1 MKTNQRQAFEWW
13 DKLNI
18 NQKVWY
24 GQMFP
29 YKNANELIYRAY
41 QEHLVN
47 TKSHLRIVEQEY
59 IMKFDTF
66 TSTKGYGH
74 VAFNRAKEGTTRAAI
89 FFIIALIIVGS
100 V

>member
-13 DKLNI
+13 DSLNI

-29 YKNANELIYRAY
+29 EFANKSQLIYRAY

-47 TKSHLRIVEQEY
+47 TKSHLRIVE
-59 IMKFDTF
+59 
-66 TSTKGYGH
+66 
-74 VAFNRAKEGTTRAAI
+74 
-89 FFIIALIIVGS
+89 
-100 V
+100 